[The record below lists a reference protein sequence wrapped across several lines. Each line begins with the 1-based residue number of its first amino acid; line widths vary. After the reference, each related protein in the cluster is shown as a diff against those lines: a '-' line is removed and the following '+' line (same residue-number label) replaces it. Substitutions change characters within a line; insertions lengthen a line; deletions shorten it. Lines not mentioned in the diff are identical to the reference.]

1 MDALSGVSLPMIG
14 QPHQTCLEF
23 VLGLK
28 EKFSEDSTMLF
39 KIVFEDLPLVVE
51 TRKHNNCLNV
61 GYFLGRSNSSVVA
74 FPSRQRIER
83 VNK

>member
-61 GYFLGRSNSSVVA
+61 SFIDHFGGSNSDIVT
-74 FPSRQRIER
+74 FPSRQR
-83 VNK
+83 